1 MYLSNV
7 YENSRWENHGTSV
20 IVGIHDRIW
29 MNTVDG
35 RNIQTLSIRYN
46 PLAPKVQCECNLRCV
61 SPNGLDER
69 NQPPNITF
77 ANTCAETLRF
87 GGAGVQQSVCCRV
100 WIFCPS
106 TVSLSDVFTSLGVSW
121 YPNFYCVNTLLH
133 AADLIPNCAKHYLF
147 TGQCNLSVSR
157 PIFFFSLMCN
167 CLQTALGITFWQ
179 VNATC
184 VSAVPFF
191 IFPTHA
197 KMRNT
202 LPFERYKLHASL
214 VPFFLFLHSQLIP
227 KCSRYCLFKGK
238 CCMCDVWAFL
248 VFLYSLLHGGV
259 MESPVFFQFPVS
271 RVMEW
276 RVFFQ
281 FHLSVSVPFRF
292 LFQFLLR
299 ISCVFLGFV
308 LQSFYYLETKWH
320 VFPESVWAKGSSNS
334 GGLFYICTS
343 SHLHLHVYTDHLHIS
358 ATSHPQICATS
369 HIVSPHLLIFSFSHL
384 HRSSSHLHIFT
395 SSHLHIFTSSHLH
408 IFTSSHLHIL
418 SLSLYLSLSLS
429 PLSLSRALF
438 PSPSLSLSPLSRSL
452 SFFFFSLLRPRAVP
466 TRRHEMATLSREMRF
481 DRQKLW

>member
-1 MYLSNV
+1 MDEIFKPFLSDTTPSPPKFNV
-7 YENSRWENHGTSV
+7 NVTWGA
-20 IVGIHDRIW
+20 
-29 MNTVDG
+29 
-35 RNIQTLSIRYN
+35 
-46 PLAPKVQCECNLRCV
+46 LAPM
-61 SPNGLDER
+61 DER
-69 NQPPNITF
+69 NHPPNITF

-281 FHLSVSVPFRF
+281 FHLSVPVPFQF

-358 ATSHPQICATS
+358 ASSHPQICATS

-395 SSHLHIFTSSHLH
+395 SSHP
-408 IFTSSHLHIL
+408 L
-418 SLSLYLSLSLS
+418 SLSLPLSLS

-466 TRRHEMATLSREMRF
+466 TRRHEMATLSREMMF